1 MHFYMID
8 ESGNLGVK
16 DRHFVLGMFNSL
28 EREKIKR
35 KIKKFQNKHTKNEEI
50 KGAKLN
56 LSQKQELINS
66 MKDVNYNIHYMVA
79 DKNNAIIFKKNLEKN
94 LIYNYLL
101 SFIVVKVIRKNTSLA
116 KLVFHLDNHTI
127 KIGSLNSFEEHI
139 KIKAIENSYFGEI
152 EVKYFD
158 SHKHNLIQYADVISN
173 VVYGK
178 YEKGRDHLYNLFKDK
193 IKTSF
198 KFPLKEFG
206 K

>member
-1 MHFYMID
+1 MID

-35 KIKKFQNKHTKNEEI
+35 KIKKFQNKHTNNEEI
-50 KGAKLN
+50 KGSKLS
-56 LSQKQELINS
+56 LFQKQELINS

-79 DKNNAIIFKKNLEKN
+79 DKKNAIIFQQNLEKN

-101 SFIVVKVIRKNTSLA
+101 SFIVVNAIRKNR
-116 KLVFHLDNHTI
+116 KLPKLIFHLDNHSI

-139 KIKAIENSYFGEI
+139 KIKAIENFYFGKI
-152 EVKYFD
+152 EVQYFD

-178 YEKGRDHLYNLFKDK
+178 YEKGREHLYNLFSNK

-198 KFPLKEFG
+198 KFPQKEFG